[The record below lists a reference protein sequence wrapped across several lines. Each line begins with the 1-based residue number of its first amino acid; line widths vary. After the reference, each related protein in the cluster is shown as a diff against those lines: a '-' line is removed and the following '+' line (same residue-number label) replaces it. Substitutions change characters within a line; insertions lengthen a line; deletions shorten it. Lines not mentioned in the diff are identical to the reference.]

1 MHAILIFFLLLPK
14 LLVHCSSSV
23 GQVMKRESGGNPEQT
38 RCCEF
43 LFLFQETRCHCPDTG
58 WEGFLKRNESEDLP
72 VTASF

>member
-1 MHAILIFFLLLPK
+1 MHAILIFFLLLLK

-43 LFLFQETRCHCPDTG
+43 LFCFKKLGATVRIPDG
-58 WEGFLKRNESEDLP
+58 K
-72 VTASF
+72 AS